1 MMNSQQRHQILQQL
15 ADTIRRRRLTAPA
28 RLALDVLAPLGFLA
42 SQVALFVRPLTPL
55 GRWHDYVAALDDE
68 QGWKVLQSLVEN
80 RDC

>member
-1 MMNSQQRHQILQQL
+1 MNSEQRHQILQQL

>member
-1 MMNSQQRHQILQQL
+1 MMNSEQRHQILLQL
-15 ADTIRRRRLTAPA
+15 ADTIRRRRLTASA

-42 SQVALFVRPLTPL
+42 SQVALFVRPLTPP
-55 GRWHDYVAALDDE
+55 GRWHDYVTALDDE